1 MQPGPGLQGPV
12 VTGGRMPV
20 RILGICGSPVRGG
33 NTEAFLSE
41 ALQEARGRGDV
52 SVELVRL
59 IEKRIADCR
68 HCNWCTS
75 RQEAGA
81 FCSIK
86 DDMLDLYPRIVEA
99 DALVIATPAYTGRLS
114 GYSAVFM
121 DRFRALV
128 LGRHYRGVLR
138 NKVGAAMT
146 VSWMRHAGPETTLLS
161 VVTAYLMW
169 GMVVASPG
177 EGGCQFGAV
186 GVSSD
191 GGSGRFA
198 PDDKRG
204 VLRDGM
210 AMSSARALA
219 KRTVELARIMKA
231 ARNLPGP
238 ADR

>member
-1 MQPGPGLQGPV
+1 
-12 VTGGRMPV
+12 MPIK
-20 RILGICGSPVRGG
+20 ILGICGSPVKGG
-33 NTEAFLSE
+33 NTETFLSE
-41 ALQEARGRGDV
+41 ALKQAEGLGQV
-52 SVELVRL
+52 STQLVRL
-59 IEKRIADCR
+59 IEKRIGDCR

-75 RQEAGA
+75 KQEEGA
-81 FCSIK
+81 FCCIK
-86 DDMLDLYPRIVEA
+86 DDMLEMYPWIIEA

-177 EGGCQFGAV
+177 EGGCEFGAV

-191 GGSGRFA
+191 GGSGRFV
-198 PDDKRG
+198 PEERLG
-204 VLRDGM
+204 VLRDKL
-210 AMSSARALA
+210 ALSSARALA

-231 ARNLPGP
+231 GREP
-238 ADR
+238 A

>member
-1 MQPGPGLQGPV
+1 
-12 VTGGRMPV
+12 MPV
-20 RILGICGSPVRGG
+20 KILGICGSPVKGG

-41 ALQEARGRGDV
+41 ALKQAEGLGDV
-52 SVELVRL
+52 STGLVRL
-59 IEKRIADCR
+59 IEKRIGDCR

-75 RQEAGA
+75 KQEEGA
-81 FCSIK
+81 FCCIK
-86 DDMLDLYPRIVEA
+86 DDMLEMYPRIIEA

-128 LGRHYRGVLR
+128 LGRRYRGVLR

-177 EGGCQFGAV
+177 EGGCEFGAV

-198 PDDKRG
+198 PEERLG
-204 VLRDGM
+204 VLRDKL
-210 AMSSARALA
+210 ALASARALA
-219 KRTVELARIMKA
+219 RRTVELARIMKA
-231 ARNLPGP
+231 GREP
-238 ADR
+238 A